1 MHTFLAVAQFC
12 AFVRSPETLVD
23 IYLAQA
29 RVTEAFSKEY
39 ATAVSAYEPFANG
52 IAVLEEFSMTQSG
65 DDAFF
70 LSDEL
75 DARADAMDS
84 EAARLD
90 RGASRLRRI
99 AAEVPSRYSGLRR
112 FRVRAMRAECLAV
125 LSESE

>member
-52 IAVLEEFSMTQSG
+52 IAVLEDGEWRQY
-65 DDAFF
+65 DD
-70 LSDEL
+70 SD
-75 DARADAMDS
+75 MD
-84 EAARLD
+84 
-90 RGASRLRRI
+90 
-99 AAEVPSRYSGLRR
+99 
-112 FRVRAMRAECLAV
+112 
-125 LSESE
+125 